1 MQIYI
6 SRDGEQNGPYGI
18 EDVNAYLEDGTLL
31 PTDLAC
37 QDGMTE
43 WVPISQI
50 PGVAISGDS
59 VETPIPPSQP
69 VPNGNKKKILI
80 GIGAGMGLLALI
92 AGIWFFFI
100 RGAGGKEQLSNN
112 DGNNSSAA
120 KPDKELTIEEKV
132 IGEYEIKSGG
142 DNYRIVFLENGKMFY
157 FVNGEKDKTE
167 GTWRVVGKEVH
178 GVGTEK
184 AAYKIDPNGDLTS
197 IAEIDKDGKRK
208 EIPKEEQQTLK
219 KIKSESKGTSSKG
232 DDNNSTTSK
241 PVTYTN
247 AAKSVKELTL
257 RDKIVGEYESKIGGN
272 TLRFVFLDNGIAE
285 GYHNGKKREEEGKW
299 KLTKEDELHDTYANG
314 NILVFSINKDG
325 SITIIARID
334 AVGKREEAPKDKQ
347 MTFKKIK

>member
-6 SRDGEQNGPYGI
+6 SRDGQQNGPYGI
-18 EDVNAYLEDGTLL
+18 EDINAYLEDGTLL

-112 DGNNSSAA
+112 DGSNSSAA

-132 IGEYEIKSGG
+132 IGEYEIKLGG
-142 DNYRIVFLENGKMFY
+142 DNYRIVFLENGKMFH
-157 FVNGEKDKTE
+157 FVNGEKDNTE

-219 KIKSESKGTSSKG
+219 KIK
-232 DDNNSTTSK
+232 
-241 PVTYTN
+241 
-247 AAKSVKELTL
+247 
-257 RDKIVGEYESKIGGN
+257 
-272 TLRFVFLDNGIAE
+272 
-285 GYHNGKKREEEGKW
+285 
-299 KLTKEDELHDTYANG
+299 
-314 NILVFSINKDG
+314 
-325 SITIIARID
+325 
-334 AVGKREEAPKDKQ
+334 
-347 MTFKKIK
+347 